1 MCLSVELS
9 SLRLSISE
17 PPPTIFLRLKIWHA
31 IGQFEQEIR
40 SPSAAGAFV
49 GGVAWAVVMDTH
61 PSERHWAKGDQT
73 VFNGIRPLRFL
84 HDSNHSDTPEA
95 PLALRVRH

>member
-1 MCLSVELS
+1 MSLELS
-9 SLRLSISE
+9 SLMSSFGRSLNRLGR
-17 PPPTIFLRLKIWHA
+17 FFRLKIWHA
-31 IGQFEQEIR
+31 IGQFEQEIG